1 MMGLKNINIH
11 QWVEA
16 EQTKKLLTDDLSK
29 KKKKKYARTRTKQY
43 NAIKSKCLKW
53 IVKNILPKYK

>member
-16 EQTKKLLTDDLSK
+16 EQTKKLLIDDLSK
-29 KKKKKYARTRTKQY
+29 KKKKKK
-43 NAIKSKCLKW
+43 KK
-53 IVKNILPKYK
+53 IL

>member
-29 KKKKKYARTRTKQY
+29 KKKKNMLELELKQY

>member
-16 EQTKKLLTDDLSK
+16 EQTKKLLIDDLSEKKNK
-29 KKKKKYARTRTKQY
+29 KKNARTRT
-43 NAIKSKCLKW
+43 
-53 IVKNILPKYK
+53 

>member
-29 KKKKKYARTRTKQY
+29 KKKKKYARTRT
-43 NAIKSKCLKW
+43 
-53 IVKNILPKYK
+53 